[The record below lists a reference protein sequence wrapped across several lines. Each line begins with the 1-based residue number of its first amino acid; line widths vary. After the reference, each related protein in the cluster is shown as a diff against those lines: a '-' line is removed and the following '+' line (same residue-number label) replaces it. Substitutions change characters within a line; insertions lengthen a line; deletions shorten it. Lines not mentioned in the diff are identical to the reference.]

1 MTGPRD
7 NQQPNVPVPAE
18 LHWPAAPGGTSLRR
32 LVARRPAAAQRDPSE
47 EFSAGIVLHALR
59 QWWKLAV
66 PLGLL
71 LGGAGA
77 AVVFALFEP
86 QYEATAWIRIRE
98 MRPALVFPLEERESR
113 QFVATQQEM
122 LRSPE
127 VLLPVLSRPEI
138 ARLPEIAALERKGQD
153 KVAGLSGLLRLD
165 QIGQSEFLRVAFRG
179 PSAEHAAQIV
189 NAAVEEYFKLLGQE
203 DARQVSRVVELLE
216 RERDHRK
223 AQVEAKQEE
232 IRQMVIAKTGKD
244 PFLAPRP
251 EQSPRAHPLG
261 ELQGKLIAA
270 EVERE
275 VLEAQLQALEE
286 MLQEQPIRVGEA
298 TVEQALSQDAEVQA
312 AELQLAASR
321 AKLDELRRISRDAQR
336 DPYCQQLA
344 AQVARQE
351 NDLKE
356 LKTKVAERIR
366 GELESRLGK
375 EREDELARMRF
386 ELEGRRMMETALR
399 KRYEEELAKLEAGN
413 VETVNLDFEQAELAQ
428 AQQVLDQITARILQL
443 RTELQAPARVTLFSA
458 ARPPEAPVV
467 SVPWKQMG
475 LAGGFGLFLP
485 LLLAVGWER
494 IVRRITD
501 SDVLEMESN
510 LPVVGEIARL
520 PERLSR
526 SRRSVSRRLA
536 WQLRLY
542 EESIDS
548 MRTALVLAEEL
559 REMRVLAVTSAAKQ
573 EGKTSVAAQ
582 LAVSLARA
590 SGEPTLLIDGDL
602 RSPDLHRIFE
612 VPQSPGL
619 AEVLS
624 GRCSLEEAVATGWSQ
639 HVHILPAGRL
649 RASPHKL
656 FGNGAVQAVMQ
667 EARQRYRFIIVDTPP
682 VLAAGEALV
691 LGKTADA
698 LLFCAMR
705 DYSQAGQVRKACQ
718 RLQAASCR
726 LVAAVLNGMPARRYQ
741 RDYGRYDYVVEPPT
755 Q

>member
-1 MTGPRD
+1 MTGP
-7 NQQPNVPVPAE
+7 QEKPQSNVPAPAE
-18 LHWPAAPGGTSLRR
+18 PHWPTASGGTSLRR
-32 LVARRPAAAQRDPSE
+32 LVARRPAATQ
-47 EFSAGIVLHALR
+47 SASPEGLTAGFVLNALR

-71 LGGAGA
+71 LGGAAA
-77 AVVFALFEP
+77 AVVWWTFEP
-86 QYEATAWIRIRE
+86 QYEASAWIRIRE
-98 MRPALVFPLEERESR
+98 IRPALVFPLENSQSK

-138 ARLPEIAALERKGQD
+138 ARLPEVVALQREGQD
-153 KVAGLSGLLRLD
+153 KVAGLGKLLLLN
-165 QIGQSEFLRVAFRG
+165 QVGQSEFLRAAFRG
-179 PSAEHAAQIV
+179 PNAEHAAQIV

-216 RERDHRK
+216 RERDNRK
-223 AQVEAKQEE
+223 TQVEAKREE
-232 IRQMVIAKTGKD
+232 IRQKVLATTGKD
-244 PFLAPRP
+244 PFLTLQEP
-251 EQSPRAHPLG
+251 QTPRAHPLG

-270 EVERE
+270 EVECE

-286 MLQEQPIRVGEA
+286 MLQQQPMRVPEA
-298 TVEQALSQDAEVQA
+298 VVEQAVAQDAEVQV
-312 AELQLAASR
+312 AELQLSEGR
-321 AKLDELRRISRDAQR
+321 TKLEELRRISRDPQR

-344 AQVARQE
+344 AQVERQE
-351 NDLKE
+351 KDLQE
-356 LKTKVAERIR
+356 LKTKVTERIR
-366 GELESRLGK
+366 GELEARVAK
-375 EREDELARMRF
+375 ERQDELARMQY

-399 KRYEEELAKLEAGN
+399 KRYEEELDKLGEGS
-413 VETVNLDFEQAELAQ
+413 VESVNLDFEQAELAQ
-428 AQQVLDQITARILQL
+428 AQQVLDQINARVLQL

-458 ARPPEAPVV
+458 ARPPEAPLV
-467 SVPWKQMG
+467 SVPWKYMG
-475 LAGGFGLFLP
+475 LAGAFGLFLP

-494 IVRRITD
+494 IVRRVTD
-501 SDVLEMESN
+501 VDVLEIESS

-520 PERLSR
+520 PERLGR
-526 SRRSVSRRLA
+526 SQRSASRRLA

-559 REMRVLAVTSAAKQ
+559 RDMKVLVVASAAKQ

-619 AEVLS
+619 ADVLS
-624 GRCSLEEAVATGWSQ
+624 GVCSLEEAVATGWSQ
-639 HVHILPAGRL
+639 HIHVLPAGRL
-649 RASPHKL
+649 RSSPHKL
-656 FGNGAVQAVMQ
+656 FGNGAAQAVLT
-667 EARQRYRFIIVDTPP
+667 EARQRYRFIIVDSPP
-682 VLAAGEALV
+682 VLAAGEALM

-705 DYSQAGQVRKACQ
+705 DVSRAGQVRKACQ
-718 RLQAASCR
+718 RLQAANCR

-741 RDYGRYDYVVEPPT
+741 RDYGSYDYVVET
-755 Q
+755 SSE